1 MILLS
6 KQRLQEVIDYA
17 TALELRARY
26 SNAGSVGDLEDIVA
40 ALEELMEI
48 RTMQD
53 EHVKSAGVNKRAA

>member
-1 MILLS
+1 VILLS

-40 ALEELMEI
+40 ALEELAEI
-48 RTMQD
+48 RAMQE
-53 EHVKSAGVNKRAA
+53 EHVKTKRAA

>member
-40 ALEELMEI
+40 ALEELAEI
-48 RTMQD
+48 RAMQE
-53 EHVKSAGVNKRAA
+53 EHVKTKRAA